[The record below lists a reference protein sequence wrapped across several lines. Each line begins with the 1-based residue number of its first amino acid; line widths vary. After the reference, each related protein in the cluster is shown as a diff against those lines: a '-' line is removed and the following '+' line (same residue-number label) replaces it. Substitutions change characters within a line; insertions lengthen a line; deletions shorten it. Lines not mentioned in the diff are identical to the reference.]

1 MSRFCFSLTEELT
14 MPCSNHLEN
23 GLNLMIKTC
32 YFFHLSGNDKET
44 SLCWWHFI
52 CSVILPIATIAF
64 KKCMHLCVTACFMK
78 TGHSGGILS
87 HDSGLHM

>member
-1 MSRFCFSLTEELT
+1 MLQSFGEW
-14 MPCSNHLEN
+14 
-23 GLNLMIKTC
+23 IKFDDKDML
-32 YFFHLSGNDKET
+32 FFHLSGNDKET

-64 KKCMHLCVTACFMK
+64 KKCTYLCVTACFMK

-87 HDSGLHM
+87 HDSGLRVWIQ